1 MAEQTFDTSPE
12 AIKELI
18 GTPSATASANIA
30 AQEAEAAREELEKFA
45 AWIESDWF
53 DIGGRPSA
61 VVEAYLHDLHNGWKP
76 KETT

>member
-1 MAEQTFDTSPE
+1 MAEQTLDTSPE
-12 AIKELI
+12 AIKAFFGPINER
-18 GTPSATASANIA
+18 TAK
-30 AQEAEAAREELEKFA
+30 AEAAREELEKFA